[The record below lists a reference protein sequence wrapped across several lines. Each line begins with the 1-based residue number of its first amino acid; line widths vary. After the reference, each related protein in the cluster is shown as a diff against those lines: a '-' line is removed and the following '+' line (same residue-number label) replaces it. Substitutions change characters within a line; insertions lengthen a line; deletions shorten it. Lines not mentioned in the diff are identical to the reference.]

1 MGHFLAKHGY
11 DTWDFIDH
19 QQPSVYV
26 CGDAVAG
33 KKVKKAIIRIVA
45 DIGGMGINNA
55 LGYMNELRL
64 EKHFISKFL
73 P

>member
-1 MGHFLAKHGY
+1 MCFRCKHPDYVGHFLAKHGY

-33 KKVKKAIIRIVA
+33 KKVKKAIIRIC
-45 DIGGMGINNA
+45 
-55 LGYMNELRL
+55 
-64 EKHFISKFL
+64 
-73 P
+73 